1 MILHCEGCGYEGEY
15 DSEEQARDCNWWQD
29 DNGSWYCE
37 ECHGYCADC
46 DEHYP
51 SSELTWV
58 ESRDGDVCQ
67 GCLDDDYFR
76 CDHCGE
82 YYHNDY
88 WCTVYNRGV
97 EEHWCDNC
105 LNRQR
110 DNGNI
115 RQDGDY
121 TIYEESNR
129 MPGGH
134 IYQPTL
140 HPEVWNEIRTCPEC
154 LERRSKCP
162 KCLRK
167 EAAEIEAEETTLW
180 VYDTRAMGYHN
191 SDHHHFKETKY
202 RDKHEHPYLY
212 YGVENELLFNSNAP
226 IDQITKE
233 YIEATNGLFVA
244 EYDRSVTERGN
255 GIEFISRP
263 LSFKKWMSEEV
274 YQLLEAGNEVLK
286 KYKAFI
292 PQPDACG
299 LHVHMS
305 LKFFERN
312 TEKKVKD
319 IKSDIDW
326 MFQVF
331 QPQIEQISRR
341 EYTRYCASKAYRLRE
356 VMKQIR
362 GGYGFNLEPLMTLQ
376 KGNLTQSM
384 GSGDTHHDAIIQTNR
399 TIEVRTFRATTITE
413 ELLATIEFCR
423 AIAHASRNMKLT
435 TKNTLADVIYCKDS
449 KYLQPYIER
458 LKVDTKVKFANKL
471 EVKI

>member
-1 MILHCEGCGYEGEY
+1 MIFHCEGCGYEGEY
-15 DSEEQARDCNWWQD
+15 DSEEDARDANWWQD
-29 DNGSWYCE
+29 DDGCWYCE

-51 SSELTWV
+51 SSELTWI
-58 ESRDGDVCQ
+58 ESRESDVCQ
-67 GCLDDDYFR
+67 GCLEEHYFR

-82 YYHNDY
+82 YCHDDY
-88 WCTVYNRGV
+88 CCTVYNRGA

-105 LNRQR
+105 LTQERN
-110 DNGNI
+110 NGNI

-121 TIYEESNR
+121 TIFEESTR

-134 IYQPTL
+134 TFQAVL
-140 HPEVWNEIRTCPEC
+140 HPEVWTEIRTCPEC
-154 LERRSKCP
+154 MERGSKCP

-180 VYDTRAMGYHN
+180 VYDTRAMSYHN
-191 SDHHHFKETKY
+191 SDHRHFKETKY
-202 RDKHEHPYLY
+202 RNKHEHPYLY
-212 YGVENELLFNSNAP
+212 YGIENELLFKSNAP

-233 YIEATNGLFVA
+233 YIEATKGLFVA
-244 EYDRSVTERGN
+244 EYDRSVSDRGN

-263 LSFKKWMSEEV
+263 LSFAKWMDEEV
-274 YQLLEAGNEVLK
+274 YLLLEAGNEVLK
-286 KYKAFI
+286 KYKAYI
-292 PQPDACG
+292 PQPDSCG

-341 EYTRYCASKAYRLRE
+341 EYTRYCASKAYRLKE
-356 VMKQIR
+356 VMKQVR
-362 GGYGFNLEPLMTLQ
+362 CGYGFNLEPTMTLQ
-376 KGNLTQSM
+376 KGNITQSM
-384 GSGDTHHDAIIQTNR
+384 GSGDTHHDAIIQTPR
-399 TIEVRTFRATTITE
+399 TIEVRTFKATTITE

-423 AIAHASRNMKLT
+423 AIAHAARNMKLT

-449 KYLQPYIER
+449 KYLQPYIEKM
-458 LKVDTKVKFANKL
+458 KVDTKVKFANKL
-471 EVKI
+471 EVKV

>member
-1 MILHCEGCGYEGEY
+1 MIFHCEECGYEGEY
-15 DSEEQARDCNWWQD
+15 EDEGQAIDCNWWQD
-29 DNGSWYCE
+29 DDGSWYCE

-58 ESRDGDVCQ
+58 ESREGDVCQ
-67 GCLDDDYFR
+67 GCLEDNYFR

-88 WCTVYNRGV
+88 WCTVYNRGI

-105 LNRQR
+105 VNQER

-134 IYQPTL
+134 TFQPAL
-140 HPEVWNEIRTCPEC
+140 HPEIWNEIRTCPEC
-154 LERRSKCP
+154 LERRNKCP

-180 VYDTRAMGYHN
+180 VYDTRAMSYHA
-191 SDHHHFKETKY
+191 SEHHHFKETKY
-202 RDKHEHPYLY
+202 RNKHEHPYLY
-212 YGVENELLFNSNAP
+212 YGVENELLFNSSAP

-233 YIEATNGLFVA
+233 YIEATKGLFVA
-244 EYDRSVTERGN
+244 EFDRSVSDRGN

-286 KYKAFI
+286 KYKVFM
-292 PQPDACG
+292 PQPDTCG

-341 EYTRYCASKAYRLRE
+341 EYTRYCASKAYRLKE
-356 VMKQIR
+356 IMKQVR
-362 GGYGFNLEPLMTLQ
+362 NGYGFNLEPMMTLQ
-376 KGNLTQSM
+376 KGNITQSM

-423 AIAHASRNMKLT
+423 AIAHAARNMKLT